1 MELEALAADLGRIQI
16 SVNKFLCPVG
26 TKRSSAHHSSWIW
39 GDQGSYFPHNSSS
52 FTSFYP
58 VFLFFPSL
66 YSHMSILP
74 SFLSFFLLAL
84 FHSLFFISTL
94 PSFYSIQLFLS
105 FFVSF
110 LPSLSFFSKS
120 LFPFFP
126 SIFLD
131 FLPFLVFFFLN
142 FHSIHFTFLAS
153 FSSLFPFFL
162 HSVFISFLFSS
173 ILSFHQLCNVMP
185 TVTTVRTSIYKFCC
199 KVWYIVM
206 IYGLQCTSWIF
217 PLGISVSQVIPF

>member
-26 TKRSSAHHSSWIW
+26 TKRSSAHLSSWIW

-84 FHSLFFISTL
+84 FHSFFFISTL

-105 FFVSF
+105 F
-110 LPSLSFFSKS
+110 
-120 LFPFFP
+120 LFPFLFH
-126 SIFLD
+126 FLS
-131 FLPFLVFFFLN
+131 FLKAYFLFF
-142 FHSIHFTFLAS
+142 HP
-153 FSSLFPFFL
+153 SSL
-162 HSVFISFLFSS
+162 ISFLFLFPFSLIFIPFILPFCLHSLPCFLSS
-173 ILSFHQLCNVMP
+173 FILFSFPSFFHPSFHFINCAMWCQLW
-185 TVTTVRTSIYKFCC
+185 R
-199 KVWYIVM
+199 
-206 IYGLQCTSWIF
+206 Q
-217 PLGISVSQVIPF
+217 

>member
-26 TKRSSAHHSSWIW
+26 TKRSSAHLSSWIW

-58 VFLFFPSL
+58 VFLFFRSL

-74 SFLSFFLLAL
+74 PFLSFFLLAL
-84 FHSLFFISTL
+84 FHSFFLISTL
-94 PSFYSIQLFLS
+94 HSILFS
-105 FFVSF
+105 YFFLF
-110 LPSLSFFSKS
+110 CFLSFFSKS

-131 FLPFLVFFFLN
+131 FLPFLVSFFLN
-142 FHSIHFTFLAS
+142 FHSIHFTFLPS

-162 HSVFISFLFSS
+162 HSVFISFLFSIHPFISS
-173 ILSFHQLCNVMP
+173 IV
-185 TVTTVRTSIYKFCC
+185 
-199 KVWYIVM
+199 
-206 IYGLQCTSWIF
+206 QCDANCDDSKN
-217 PLGISVSQVIPF
+217 